1 MGTGDF
7 DVPRFSETR
16 VKSFIFVL
24 ILCSACQKTPPSE
37 VVVQTH
43 TSEAPTEI
51 KDAPVA
57 QDAAPPAAKIPTK
70 EPDSGADSAATW
82 RHPAPERLIG
92 IGDVHGD
99 FGALKTI
106 LQRTGLIDQDLHWVG
121 GKTWLVQTGDLLDRG
136 PKERAV
142 IDLMLGLRDEA
153 ESAGGRVIQLNGN
166 HELMNAA
173 GDLRYVTNDGF
184 LGFADIPSEHVPDRV
199 PKEMRGRV
207 AAFMPGGPYAM
218 RLAKD
223 GIITQVGDTVFVHG
237 GVTPEHVQSGITEL
251 NALTRSWL
259 LGKEPRVPEKIVVT
273 PQSPV
278 WTRRFSLDT
287 KPEDCRA
294 LAMVLDALGAK
305 RMVVGHTVQK
315 GGITRECDDHVWRID
330 TGMSAYYGG
339 KPQALE
345 VTAEGPRIVE

>member
-1 MGTGDF
+1 MGSGRF
-7 DVPRFSETR
+7 DVFRYSETR
-16 VKSFIFVL
+16 VKSFLLVL
-24 ILCSACQKTPPSE
+24 ILCSACQKTPPAE
-37 VVVQTH
+37 VVVQTQTSQG
-43 TSEAPTEI
+43 TSEIEATP
-51 KDAPVA
+51 AA
-57 QDAAPPAAKIPTK
+57 QAAPAAAKEIETP
-70 EPDSGADSAATW
+70 EAEADQNSIW

-99 FGALKTI
+99 LAALKTI
-106 LQRTGLIDQDLHWVG
+106 LQRTGLIDEDLHWVG
-121 GKTWLVQTGDLLDRG
+121 GNTWLVQTGDLLDRG
-136 PKERAV
+136 PTERAV
-142 IDLMLGLRDEA
+142 IDLMLALRDEA
-153 ESAGGRVIQLNGN
+153 QAAGGRVIQLNGN

-173 GDLRYVTNDGF
+173 GDLRYVTNEGF
-184 LGFADIPSEHVPDRV
+184 LGFADIPSDHVPDRV
-199 PKEMRGRV
+199 PEEMRGRV
-207 AAFMPGGPYAM
+207 AAFMPGGPYAL

-237 GVTPEHVQSGITEL
+237 GVTPEHVQRGITEL
-251 NALTRSWL
+251 NAVTRSWL
-259 LGKEPRVPEKIVVT
+259 LGNESRVPEEIVVT

-315 GGITRECDDHVWRID
+315 GGITRECNDHVWRID

>member
-1 MGTGDF
+1 MKLLFLILVLSLGCQPNPAPKTAGVPAAEVKS
-7 DVPRFSETR
+7 DVP
-16 VKSFIFVL
+16 
-24 ILCSACQKTPPSE
+24 
-37 VVVQTH
+37 
-43 TSEAPTEI
+43 AP
-51 KDAPVA
+51 APVV
-57 QDAAPPAAKIPTK
+57 
-70 EPDSGADSAATW
+70 AATPSTPVEW

-99 FGALKTI
+99 VDALKAI
-106 LQRTGLIDQDLHWVG
+106 LTSTGLIDDELKWVG
-121 GKTWLVQTGDLLDRG
+121 GTTWLVQTGDLLDRG
-136 PKERAV
+136 PTEREV
-142 IDLMLGLRDEA
+142 IDLMLRLRDEA
-153 ESAGGRVIQLNGN
+153 EVAGGRVVQLNGN

-173 GDLRYVTNDGF
+173 GDLRYVTREGF
-184 LGFADIPSEHVPDRV
+184 EGFADIPADHVPDRV
-199 PKEMRGRV
+199 PPEMRGRV
-207 AAFMPGGPYAM
+207 AAFMPGGPYAL

-237 GVTPEHVQSGITEL
+237 GVTPEHVQTGIGEL
-251 NALTRSWL
+251 NNLTKSWL
-259 LGKEPRVPEKIVVT
+259 LGNEARVPEKIVIT

-287 KPEDCRA
+287 KADDCRA

-315 GGITRECDDHVWRID
+315 GGITKECNDQVWRID

-345 VTAEGPRIVE
+345 VTKDGPRIIE